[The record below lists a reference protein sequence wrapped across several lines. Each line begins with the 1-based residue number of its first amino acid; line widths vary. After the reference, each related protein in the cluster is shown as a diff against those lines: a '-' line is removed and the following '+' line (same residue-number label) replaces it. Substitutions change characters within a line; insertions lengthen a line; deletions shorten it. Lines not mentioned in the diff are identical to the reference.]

1 MANIK
6 KISLNGTSY
15 DVTDQTI
22 RSSVANEYSATGTY
36 DVGDYCVK
44 DGIVY
49 KCNTAISTAETWN
62 ASHWTEVKV
71 MDEIESAQGST
82 ASADKLTTARGI
94 DGVKFDG
101 TAGITHFCV
110 CGTAA
115 ATAAKEATIYKE
127 GSITDAA
134 TITIN
139 QGTRVVVQFTNG
151 STVASPTLKLNGGT
165 AYAIKYRGTALTASQ
180 AIKAKAVLSLI
191 YAGGAWEIEGTLDGA
206 LDATVSGLGMGK
218 TITALSE
225 VDGIISAS
233 ASNISIT
240 RSQVSDLSGVIM
252 YYGTCSNTATEDK
265 VVTVQTG
272 FALAEGVCVRVLFT
286 NGNVTTAKMNV
297 NDTGLKEIKWRG
309 ADHSSAVAPDYVW
322 SAGSVI
328 DFVYDGTAYEIVD
341 NGLNYVNA
349 SYTSGTETLVITVGT
364 T

>member
-15 DVTDQTI
+15 DITDQTI

-44 DGIVY
+44 DGMVY
-49 KCNTAISTAETWN
+49 KCNTAITTAEAWN

-134 TITIN
+134 TITMN

-206 LDATVSGLGMGK
+206 LDATVSGLGTGK

-225 VDGIISAS
+225 VDGIISAT

-240 RSQVSDLSGVIM
+240 RSQVSDIASVIM
-252 YYGTCSNTATEDK
+252 YYGECSTGTETEAK
-265 VVTVQTG
+265 AVTVQDG
-272 FALAEGVCVRVLFT
+272 FSLTSGACVRVKFT
-286 NGNVTTAKMNV
+286 NANARIPTLNV
-297 NDTGLKEIKWRG
+297 NDTGAKAIYWKG
-309 ADHSSAVAPDYVW
+309 AAHTVAPDYMW
-322 SAGSVI
+322 NAGAVM
-328 DFVYDGTAYEIVD
+328 DFVYDGTRWNIVD
-341 NGLNYVNA
+341 NGLNFVTA
-349 SYTSGTETLVITVGT
+349 SYSSGTETLSLNVTSS
-364 T
+364 